1 MYKIYK
7 ITNLINN
14 HFYIGYTKQTIE
26 KRFNQHCKSSSFK
39 MVICKAIKK
48 YGVENFQVQLIE
60 QFDNRADAIN
70 KEIQLI
76 EIMKPEYNIHC
87 GGTGGPMYGPMNG
100 MYGKKHTDKW
110 KTHKSLMCSGEK
122 NPMFGRSHS
131 EEAKQKISASRKRK
145 PTRLGQSLSEEHK
158 QKLRVPKS
166 ELTKQ
171 KMRNTYLVNGIVIN
185 NAKQYCIE
193 NNLNYV
199 CFTQAAKKQKPYK
212 GMIIEWQHD
221 KY

>member
-14 HFYIGYTKQTIE
+14 HFYIGYTKQSVE
-26 KRFNQHCKSSSFK
+26 KRFNQHCNSSSSK

-48 YGVENFQVQLIE
+48 YGIENFKVELIE
-60 QFDNRADAIN
+60 QFDSQVDAIN

-76 EIMKPEYNIHC
+76 ESMKPEYNIHI

-100 MYGKKHTDKW
+100 MYGKKHTNEW
-110 KTHKSLMCSGEK
+110 KAHKSLLNSGEK

-131 EEAKQKISASRKRK
+131 EEAKQKISASRKGK

-212 GMIIEWQHD
+212 GMIIGWQHD
-221 KY
+221 S